1 MDCFEIIKQIGSG
14 GFSKVYLCRFKKD
27 GTFYAMKVIEKD
39 VIVKNKK
46 KNIIMNERNIMKSS
60 SHPFLIDMKFAFE
73 TSKYLIFVVEYCPG
87 G

>member
-1 MDCFEIIKQIGSG
+1 MDCFEIIKLIGSG

-73 TSKYLIFVVEYCPG
+73 TAKYLIFVVEYCPG